1 MLEINLFFRKMA
13 EDYVRQRS
21 SRMSGDSRGSS
32 ERNQSRVSFA
42 DQQPTRSRAQSYD
55 EDDDV
60 SLARF
65 GVRCETLTPTQ
76 AAPSKSKKEG
86 KTFEPKSDRLKS
98 VMSSYLK

>member
-1 MLEINLFFRKMA
+1 MVLTNFFRRKMA

-76 AAPSKSKKEG
+76 AAPSRKKEG

>member
-1 MLEINLFFRKMA
+1 MSHLFRKMA

-32 ERNQSRVSFA
+32 ERTQSRVSFA
-42 DQQPTRSRAQSYD
+42 DQPRIEPSRSRAQSYD

-65 GVRCETLTPTQ
+65 GVRCETLTPTKSV
-76 AAPSKSKKEG
+76 PSKKE